1 MQQEFQVVLLPGVI
15 VLGLRHLPGL
25 CSEVINQLD
34 CVMPGLSWILE
45 EQSENHGDS
54 SSREA
59 VRLWGNS

>member
-1 MQQEFQVVLLPGVI
+1 MQQEFQVVLLPGFI

-45 EQSENHGDS
+45 EQS
-54 SSREA
+54 
-59 VRLWGNS
+59 